1 MSQSQRESIQRGKQ
15 QTGSEL
21 YMDKINCRT
30 SQIRVSN
37 QKNWKT
43 DILIVCFWLAIFV
56 CVSYKWNIENYLK

>member
-1 MSQSQRESIQRGKQ
+1 MSQSQRESTQRGKQ
-15 QTGSEL
+15 QTVSEL

-43 DILIVCFWLAIFV
+43 DILIVCF
-56 CVSYKWNIENYLK
+56 